1 MALRANSISI
11 SATNFERYCFKLVE
25 FESYLSF
32 ACSLL
37 THKMRKSI
45 VSALL
50 CTAALCAVSTAANA
64 QIKLGTVDMNKVFTA
79 YFKTKDAE
87 AKINDARGAAK
98 KELDERLETLKKAM
112 DEINKTNQDIEK
124 PELSKDGKEKLAKQ
138 RDEKVQEARNLDRE
152 IAEFRQ
158 TRERQ
163 LQEQFMRMRKDII
176 DDIMKVVNE
185 KVKAAGYDLVLDKT
199 GVSMG
204 QVPVVLYSRADLDFS
219 NEIISILNKEAPKPS
234 SAAN

>member
-1 MALRANSISI
+1 MAAPGVSPTTLLPTVGGQTALNLAI
-11 SATNFERYCFKLVE
+11 ALDDAGVLEENGVE
-25 FESYLSF
+25 MIGAKRE
-32 ACSLL
+32 AIKVAEDRLL
-37 THKMRKSI
+37 
-45 VSALL
+45 
-50 CTAALCAVSTAANA
+50 
-64 QIKLGTVDMNKVFTA
+64 F
-79 YFKTKDAE
+79 
-87 AKINDARGAAK
+87 
-98 KELDERLETLKKAM
+98 KKAM

-158 TRERQ
+158 ARERQ

-185 KVKAAGYDLVLDKT
+185 KVKAGGYDLVLDKT

-204 QVPVVLYSRADLDFS
+204 QVPVVLYSRGDLDFS
-219 NEIISILNKEAPKPS
+219 NDIITALNKNAPKPS